1 MTFGEYKILSFAFM
15 DPLTRKLDLGGSE
28 EGRSPKR
35 ARIDESSAEGIVKE
49 KEQDE
54 CILPPSHVLLGT
66 SAPSL
71 APDGSIYKIL
81 ETDVGISEY
90 IARDVPKISG
100 IIKQRCFCWQLLYY
114 PAHVDSIY
122 LDSRTSSC
130 MRSI

>member
-1 MTFGEYKILSFAFM
+1 M
-15 DPLTRKLDLGGSE
+15 DPPTRKLDLGESE

-35 ARIDESSAEGIVKE
+35 ARIDESSAEGIVEE
-49 KEQDE
+49 KKQPEDE

-71 APDGSIYKIL
+71 TPDGSIYKIL

-100 IIKQRCFCWQLLYY
+100 IIKQRYFCWQLLYY

-122 LDSRTSSC
+122 LDSWTSSY